1 MFRCLYRFITQ
12 KKKEVNLLVA
22 PVIGGKTYY
31 QAYIISK
38 KDSTIHLF
46 KDLKNKSFAF
56 TDPLS
61 NTGYIYPKKLL
72 KELGS
77 NKDLFF
83 SKVSYTYGHDVSIHM
98 VNRGVIDGAS
108 IHGLIYNFIAENH
121 PESVSNT
128 QIIKKSEWFG
138 MPPVVASNHLD
149 KKRIDL
155 YKDLFSNIH
164 RDSIGRNILKQLKIE
179 KFVLIQDSI
188 YDNVRKIKKYV
199 ETKND

>member
-1 MFRCLYRFITQ
+1 
-12 KKKEVNLLVA
+12 
-22 PVIGGKTYY
+22 
-31 QAYIISK
+31 
-38 KDSTIHLF
+38 
-46 KDLKNKSFAF
+46 
-56 TDPLS
+56 
-61 NTGYIYPKKLL
+61 L